1 VRAATT
7 SPGALVPGLAAA
19 IHRVDPEVPVDQFET
34 GAEMYAQFFAA
45 PRFYSLLTTWM
56 SSLGLLLAVVGVV
69 GVSLVSTAR
78 RTSEFGVRLALGAMP
93 RQIARLVFG
102 QAASV
107 VGGGIVVGLVG
118 GWFVSRA
125 LAGLVIGVSPTDPAN
140 LAASAGLLGG
150 LALLGCWW
158 PARRALGVTPIE
170 ALRED

>member
-1 VRAATT
+1 
-7 SPGALVPGLAAA
+7 
-19 IHRVDPEVPVDQFET
+19 
-34 GAEMYAQFFAA
+34 
-45 PRFYSLLTTWM
+45 M

-69 GVSLVSTAR
+69 GVSLVATAR
-78 RTSEFGVRLALGAMP
+78 RTAEFGVRLALGAIP
-93 RQIARLVFG
+93 RQIAGLVIR
-102 QAASV
+102 QAAVV

-125 LAGLVIGVSPTDPAN
+125 LTGLVTGVSPTDPAN

-158 PARRALGVTPIE
+158 PARRALRVTPIE